1 MAPGL
6 PTGPCSPCGEERKRE
21 TNEKV
26 EERERAVGW
35 AIKIAATQT
44 HTSRPF
50 IAANGFSEVDNADG
64 MKYSD

>member
-50 IAANGFSEVDNADG
+50 IAVNGFSEVDNADG